1 MDLTFGDIL
10 YLCACGAA
18 LVAIEVARRR
28 YPS

>member
-10 YLCACGAA
+10 YLCACGVA
-18 LVAIEVARRR
+18 LIAIELLRRR